1 MKKFNFHRR
10 AKRRVPLLNT
20 TATADISFML
30 LVFFLV
36 TSSMDSDKGLTRNLP
51 PKSDAPTEELVDIQR
66 EDILQLHIKSDGNVE
81 ADGENIVK
89 DSISECVASFV
100 EARGPLAS
108 KAIVEIESDSTA
120 EYGTYFKV
128 QNEIVRGYA
137 IARGKYAMKRYKKP
151 YKQLADDEKDQV
163 RKYYPQRI
171 SER

>member
-51 PKSDAPTEELVDIQR
+51 PKSDAPAEELVDIQR
-66 EDILQLHIKSDGNVE
+66 EDILQLHIKSDGSVE
-81 ADGENIVK
+81 ADGTGISN
-89 DSISECVASFV
+89 DSISERVASFV

-108 KAIVEIESDSTA
+108 KAIIEIESDSTA

-137 IARGKYAMKRYKKP
+137 IARGKYAMKRYKKA
-151 YKQLADDEKDQV
+151 YHLLSDDIKNQI

-171 SER
+171 SEK